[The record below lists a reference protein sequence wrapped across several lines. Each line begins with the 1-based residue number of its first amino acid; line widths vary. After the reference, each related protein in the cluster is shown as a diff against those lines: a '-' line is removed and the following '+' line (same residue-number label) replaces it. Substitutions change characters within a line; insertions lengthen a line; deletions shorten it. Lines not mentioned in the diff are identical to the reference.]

1 MIIFMKQHIKLLVW
15 LWLITPALHAQQL
28 SFAAKEVRKEIWG
41 TFDTDFTATVVPE
54 KWSKESAVVLGK
66 SFRFEYGR
74 KRGSQQIYKRTYL
87 RERIKLIDKAAVEEY
102 SEFKFKQI
110 DYSWGDKLYFGI
122 KVIKPDGTEKEIP
135 LSESVKME
143 TQKGSEKMS
152 YQKLAIPDLV
162 PGDIIDYYIFSKELL
177 SAATTS
183 FLPEMAILLMSD
195 YPIVR
200 QKIVLAIDPD
210 IYLNVRPLNN
220 APDFIYNEEEDL
232 YLLRDGNREKLEE
245 TLWFEAQRSVPTVKF
260 QVFFEPQGF
269 TGEKGTPK
277 FSIEDKDV
285 LNYLKD
291 FPQKTKM
298 ASNFYKKFK
307 AYLKTSNKRNL
318 GNEEKLKEAYYF
330 FRHIYQIGML
340 EQAIVFQKV
349 DLDRIKTDKDFVNIM
364 AYLLDKYKMDY
375 EVVLAVSRKVAQ
387 LDHWI
392 LPKDV
397 KMLLKVNGSK
407 TYFLQNPVLYD
418 LFGEINPEFQGVM
431 GYSVPLHKPHNQRT
445 VNKVTL
451 PLLGYQEHT
460 DYTRSEVWMID
471 DMKALRVKQK
481 TVLAGARRGLY
492 QSLMVNPY
500 SVIEESFPKYGT
512 KIKSN
517 SDKNVFIRK
526 SLNDKRKETFKEV
539 LGKEYDL
546 NIMELKTLKVT
557 QNGMWDNQPELKFEH
572 EFVMPSLSKKIG
584 QNYIFEAGKLI
595 GTQITLKMLNKKR
608 VHDIYMPYARSFKN
622 ELIIHLPKGYSV
634 QGLNKLQKKVE
645 NETGGFTSSA
655 KLQGQDLIITTYKYY
670 THHYEPKTQWDK
682 MKAFLKTAHQFTQ
695 QKLLLKKQ

>member
-1 MIIFMKQHIKLLVW
+1 MKQHIKLFVW
-15 LWLITPALHAQQL
+15 LWLIAPALQAQQL
-28 SFAAKEVRKEIWG
+28 SFAAKEVRQEIWG
-41 TFDTDFTATVVPE
+41 TFDTDFTATAVPQ
-54 KWSKESAVVLGK
+54 KWNKESAVILGK

-110 DYSWGDKLYFGI
+110 DYTWGDKLYFGI

-135 LSESVKME
+135 LSESVRME
-143 TQKGSEKMS
+143 TQKGTEKVS

-162 PGDIIDYYIFSKELL
+162 PGDIIDYYIFAKELL
-177 SAATTS
+177 SSATTS
-183 FLPEMAILLMSD
+183 QLPQMSILLMGD

-220 APDFIYNEEEDL
+220 APDFIYNEDEDL

-245 TLWFEAQRSVPTVKF
+245 TLWFEAQRSVPAVKF
-260 QVFFEPQGF
+260 QVFFEPQDF
-269 TGEKGTPK
+269 TGKKGSPK
-277 FSIEDKDV
+277 FSIEEKDV
-285 LNYLKD
+285 LNYFKA

-298 ASNFYKKFK
+298 ASNFHKKFR
-307 AYLKTSNKRNL
+307 AYLKSSNQRKL
-318 GNEEKLKEAYYF
+318 SNEAKIKEAYYF

-349 DLDRIKTDKDFVNIM
+349 DLDRIKTDRDFINIM
-364 AYLLDKYKMDY
+364 AYLLDKYKLNY
-375 EVVLAVSRKVAQ
+375 EVVLAVSRKVAS
-387 LDHWI
+387 LNDLI
-392 LPKDV
+392 LPKDA

-407 TYFLQNPVLYD
+407 TYYLQNPVLYD
-418 LFGEINPEFQGVM
+418 FFGEISPELQGVT
-431 GYSVPLHKPHNQRT
+431 GYSVPLYKPQNQRT
-445 VNKVTL
+445 VNKVQL
-451 PLLGYQEHT
+451 PLWGHKYHT
-460 DYTRSEVWMID
+460 DYTRTEVWMID
-471 DMKALRVKQK
+471 DMKALKIKQQ
-481 TVLAGARRGLY
+481 TVLNGARRGLY
-492 QSLMVNPY
+492 QSMMVNPY

-526 SLNDKRKETFKEV
+526 NLNDKRKETYKEI

-546 NIMELKTLKVT
+546 KVMELKVLKVT
-557 QNGMWDNQPELKFEH
+557 QNGMWDDKPELKFES
-572 EFVMPSLSKKIG
+572 EFIAPNLSKKIG

-595 GTQITLKMLNKKR
+595 GTQINLKMLNKKR

-622 ELIIHLPKGYSV
+622 ELIIHLPAGYSV
-634 QGLNKLQKKVE
+634 QGLSKLQKKVT
-645 NETGGFTSSA
+645 NETGGFESSA
-655 KLQGQDLIITTYKYY
+655 KLEGQNLIITAYKYY
-670 THHYEPKTQWDK
+670 KRNHEPKTQWNK
-682 MKAFLKTAHQFTQ
+682 MKSFLKTAHQFTQ